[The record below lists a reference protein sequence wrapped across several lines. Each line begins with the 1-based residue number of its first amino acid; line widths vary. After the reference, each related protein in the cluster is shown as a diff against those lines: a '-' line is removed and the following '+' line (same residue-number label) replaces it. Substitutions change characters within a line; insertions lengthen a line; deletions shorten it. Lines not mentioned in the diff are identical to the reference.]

1 MKRRTKVG
9 LVKLQAEDN
18 VGPSFDSLPPEL
30 VVMVAS
36 NLDVSSYLALASSS
50 SAILDILGSLRRWE
64 ALLQKTRMR
73 NNIWVSGLGFLFVE
87 KKDKKE
93 WLSLAI
99 GLSLEVPGKMETALN
114 FEKKRME
121 KEVKELAVFLKFAT
135 DPKGVLFLAL
145 LHIICERLPADL
157 EQSYIMVSVSCP
169 CQAVHQVNSFGF
181 ALLEQAETI
190 VGGANAKPKQ
200 NLVAYNGSGAERLEE
215 FASRASR
222 QKQKIEQIDIY
233 FLKNSNKE
241 GEVWLKLI
249 QKCKSWKIEY
259 LHLAEDTFGNNYNGL
274 VEGLAKESPR
284 GEIGTLLINDACIAK
299 AKIAHLKRIWNI
311 TEAEWLVG
319 VDSFGLR
326 NLSLGREQQDWAET

>member
-1 MKRRTKVG
+1 
-9 LVKLQAEDN
+9 
-18 VGPSFDSLPPEL
+18 
-30 VVMVAS
+30 
-36 NLDVSSYLALASSS
+36 
-50 SAILDILGSLRRWE
+50 
-64 ALLQKTRMR
+64 
-73 NNIWVSGLGFLFVE
+73 
-87 KKDKKE
+87 
-93 WLSLAI
+93 
-99 GLSLEVPGKMETALN
+99 MEEET
-114 FEKKRME
+114 
-121 KEVKELAVFLKFAT
+121 KELAVFLKFAT
-135 DPKGVLFLAL
+135 DPKGVLLLAL

-326 NLSLGREQQDWAET
+326 NLSLGRDQQDWAETSACMKNIQTGMHHRKCEPAGMCTCVKEIYLKQV